1 VQLADGPPL
10 PFSTAGSTPFFDGL
24 VNAGAV
30 TSKVFTFT
38 LSTGSSRLYLGGV
51 DPNAGTPTY
60 VSVDSS
66 QGFWTASSTINGAST
81 SSIVDTGT
89 SLIVAPTSFAKTFFR
104 SLGVT
109 TFTQD
114 GALYGAYDCSSPPSV
129 TYKFGSFSAKLSA
142 STVTFGQ
149 TNDGQ
154 CVLSL
159 VGQDTG
165 LNAVIAGDS
174 FLQNVHAVF
183 DRGNNRLG
191 FSKQ

>member
-1 VQLADGPPL
+1 MPL
-10 PFSTAGSTPFFDGL
+10 PRFHSSAGSTPFFDAL
-24 VNAGAV
+24 TKAGAV

-66 QGFWTASSTINGAST
+66 QGFWGATSSINGRST

-89 SLIVAPTSFAKTFFR
+89 SLIVAPTSFAQSFFS
-104 SLGVT
+104 SLSGVQ

-114 GALYGAYDCSSPPSV
+114 GTLYGAYDCNSPPSV
-129 TYKFGSFSAKLSA
+129 TYKFGSFSKKLSA
-142 STVTFGQ
+142 ASETFG
-149 TNDGQ
+149 TTTDGQ

-183 DRGNNRLG
+183 DRASSRLG
-191 FSKQ
+191 FSSQ